1 MKQDSKP
8 KTQDPK
14 PKTPPTWVKDADGIA
29 KAWGMKL
36 YEQRKMMVKQLDAVR
51 AAIKDAGFPV
61 KVKGKG
67 YDRAAVMA
75 FAMERVEMHQS
86 QRKFVL
92 SLESKALSQKAAT
105 QDARPKTQDPR
116 RDLPEQDEPANGELF
131 ENTGFE
137 ATLDL
142 WQDKL
147 NFPMKWQESPLQ
159 NWQMKH
165 LQKHRPHLF
174 EKDDAGAVISSA
186 ESENIE
192 GGYRG
197 VAGWIRNNYQGRLS
211 RLPNHTDI
219 VNWSRGEYLPAGCRE
234 NFPASEANNSRY
246 KTALVVA
253 WVEKYIIKAETGQAL
268 PLTGLDDR
276 QRKEKADADLA
287 EMAAEAQRKK
297 LSGLYVLTET
307 AERTGTAIGI
317 ALRTLTREAL
327 ERALPKRFAEKVS
340 SFKFQVSSGETT
352 GLPPE
357 AVVTLKEQLLADCV
371 AVFTD
376 WQRQAQARLDELLKQ
391 AQMENLT
398 TEKNG

>member
-1 MKQDSKP
+1 MSSK
-8 KTQDPK
+8 KNLRQSVKSADK
-14 PKTPPTWVKDADGIA
+14 PASTWVKDAEGIA
-29 KAWGMKL
+29 KAWGLKL

-51 AAIKDAGFPV
+51 AAIKVDGFPV

-75 FAMERVEMHQS
+75 FAMERVEVHQS
-86 QRKFVL
+86 QRKFVVV
-92 SLESKALSQKAAT
+92 EKAARSGVWGLGSGAERT
-105 QDARPKTQDPR
+105 AQRAIPTSGE
-116 RDLPEQDEPANGELF
+116 LPPQDEPPSGELF

-147 NFPMKWQESPLQ
+147 NFPIKWQEAPLQ

-246 KTALVVA
+246 KTAHVVA

-276 QRKEKADADLA
+276 QRKEKADADMA
-287 EMAAEAQRKK
+287 EMAADAERKRT
-297 LSGLYVLTET
+297 SGLYVLTAT
-307 AERTGTAIGI
+307 AARTGTAIGI

-327 ERALPKRFAEKVS
+327 EREIPKRFGERLG
-340 SFKFQVSSGETT
+340 SGVW
-352 GLPPE
+352 GLGDDNV
-357 AVVTLKEQLLADCV
+357 AAMKEQLLADCV

-376 WQRQAQARLDELLKQ
+376 WQRRAQTRLDELVEQ
-391 AQMENLT
+391 CQPEP
-398 TEKNG
+398 EKV